1 MKIGKKLLTETF
13 TDILQE
19 TIFIIPEARYIEEE
33 QILLQNPF
41 LIQLL
46 HNLKEVRKMM
56 KLRKNEVQEK
66 ESNTVRLRLLT
77 T

>member
-1 MKIGKKLLTETF
+1 MKMGKKLLTEAF

-19 TIFIIPEARYIEEE
+19 TIFIIPEARYIEE
-33 QILLQNPF
+33 QILLQYLF

-56 KLRKNEVQEK
+56 KLRKNEVQE
-66 ESNTVRLRLLT
+66 EE
-77 T
+77 

>member
-13 TDILQE
+13 TNILQE
-19 TIFIIPEARYIEEE
+19 TIFIIPEARYIEE
-33 QILLQNPF
+33 QILLQYPF

-66 ESNTVRLRLLT
+66 ESNTVGLRLLT